1 MENGTMLRTQKQR
14 FYRLMKEGC
23 VLDAYALRAPRKLDD
38 SSGVERHQ
46 KAAMEA
52 ACNALI
58 GTQVHV

>member
-1 MENGTMLRTQKQR
+1 VEAAG
-14 FYRLMKEGC
+14 
-23 VLDAYALRAPRKLDD
+23 ARAPRKLDD